1 MCDTTHVHVPY
12 YCVCVVG
19 TAVVVRSW
27 KQTCE
32 RRYDAFICVTQLM
45 HTYDTT
51 ARVQYCGGS
60 EKKERVIYEEGKSH
74 ICDMTHSYV

>member
-1 MCDTTHVHVPY
+1 MCDTTHIHVPH

-19 TAVVVRSW
+19 TAVVVRSRIHS
-27 KQTCE
+27 CV

-51 ARVQYCGGS
+51 ARVQYCRGG
-60 EKKERVIYEEGKSH
+60 EKKERVIHEEGMSR
-74 ICDMTHSYV
+74 ICDMTHFYV